1 MRFLAA
7 SLASLSWASMVYA
20 AVESFALDGLMDAAS
35 VSGTDTNSGGSIS
48 VNGYAVTVPKNMIVQ
63 FPAAWIPWK
72 DVATDDKLNGY
83 EVSVT
88 GNVVNGVA
96 IAGQIQISQTLL
108 NAGTGVIEKVNI
120 GSNSFKVVGG
130 PTVVLNDPNGVY
142 SNGYPDNPAFTA
154 DDENPSITA
163 FSGFPMCIP
172 RSQTDPLCPLTN
184 RPGSTN
190 PGASTFAAIDPLVMA
205 PFIPGDYVEWSGIT
219 VGGIVYAYAIVAS
232 NVQITTDGSK
242 GQPVYIR
249 MEDAIIG
256 VVDPTTGVAA
266 NNEFGDTRF
275 IGYTSD
281 SNNAVAAVTIN
292 AIDVDPCTGEETN
305 RLVGSASLK
314 AGDVRNKFTWRA
326 DSTVATKYT
335 REYRIITAGGIKNT
349 TNGILAGQYVQPV
362 TEWIFPEPTVP
373 GIKPPALNFNVFNNL
388 ANGIFQDDFK
398 FGQLSPWPGAS
409 APSVAACAAPK
420 PTSAAAASAVTPKV
434 NVGTPATTI
443 PGALVTLAAK
453 DDSGNNPSILTYS
466 WTQVDGPSVSLAP
479 SQVTAAS
486 LSFTAPAQATAT
498 PQVKRVFKCTISTG
512 SGTSALSASAN
523 ATITT
528 DATLA
533 DTVVIDTY
541 TWTTQQGGTINV
553 VAHTN
558 VLWDQ
563 TTTPAGP
570 KFTLQFGTAAGTGFA
585 NSGITGVYQ
594 GGGKWS
600 FGARST
606 KQPGSIKVV
615 SDRKGTA
622 QLTSTTTRKRSAGGS
637 AKLRSKLDKADKDA
651 EGSV

>member
-1 MRFLAA
+1 MRFFAA
-7 SLASLSWASMVYA
+7 SLAALSWVSVAHA
-20 AVESFALDGLMDAAS
+20 AVEAFVLDGRMDSAS
-35 VSGTDTNSGGSIS
+35 ASGTATNSGGSIS
-48 VNGYAVTVPKNMIVQ
+48 VNGYAVTVPKNLIVQ

-72 DVATDDKLNGY
+72 NVAGDANLSGY

-88 GNVVNGVA
+88 GNVVNGVP
-96 IAGQIQISQTLL
+96 IAGQIQISQELL
-108 NAGTGVIEKVNI
+108 NAGAGVIESVNI
-120 GSNSFKVVGG
+120 GSNSFKLVGG
-130 PTVVLNDPNGVY
+130 PTVVINDPNAVY
-142 SNGYPDNPAFTA
+142 STGYTDNPAFTA

-172 RSQTDPLCPLTN
+172 RSKTDPLCPLTS

-205 PFIPGDYVEWSGIT
+205 PFIPGDYVQWSGIT
-219 VGGIVYAYAIVAS
+219 VGGTVYAYAIVAA

-281 SNNAVAAVTIN
+281 SNNANAAVTIN
-292 AIDVDPCTGEETN
+292 AIDVDPCTGDETN

-326 DSTVATKYT
+326 DNTVATQYT
-335 REYRIITAGGIKNT
+335 REYRIITAAGIKNT

-362 TEWIFPEPTVP
+362 TEWIFPEPLVP
-373 GIKPPALNFNVFNNL
+373 GVKPPALNYATFNNL
-388 ANGIFQDDFK
+388 ANGIFQDGFQY
-398 FGQLSPWPGAS
+398 GQLDPWPGAT
-409 APSVAACAAPK
+409 APSPAACAAPK
-420 PTSAAAASAVTPKV
+420 PSTTTAATGPTALTPKV

-453 DDSGNNPSILTYS
+453 DDSGNAASNIAFS

-486 LSFTAPAQATAT
+486 LSFTAPAQASAT
-498 PQVKRVFKCTISTG
+498 PQVKRVFKCTISTA
-512 SGTSALSASAN
+512 GTSPLSSSAN
-523 ATITT
+523 ATVTT

-533 DTVVIDTY
+533 DTVVIDAF
-541 TWTTQQGGTINV
+541 TWTTQQGGTLNV
-553 VAHTN
+553 AAHTN

-570 KFTLQFGTAAGTGFA
+570 KLTLQFGTATGTGFTD
-585 NSGITGVYQ
+585 SGIAGVYA
-594 GGGKWS
+594 GGGKWT

-606 KQPGSIKVV
+606 KKPASIRVS

-622 QLTSTTTRKRSAGGS
+622 VLTATTARKRDLGGS
-637 AKLRSKLDKADKDA
+637 AGWRGEEAWGD
-651 EGSV
+651 E

>member
-1 MRFLAA
+1 MRLLVA
-7 SLASLSWASMVYA
+7 SLAALSWASVAYA
-20 AVESFALDGLMDAAS
+20 AVESFALDGLMDSAS
-35 VSGTDTNSGGSIS
+35 ASGTDTNSGGSIS

-72 DVATDDKLNGY
+72 DVAGNGKLSGY
-83 EVSVT
+83 EVAVT
-88 GNVVNGVA
+88 GNIVNGVP
-96 IAGQIQISQTLL
+96 IAAQIQISQSLL
-108 NAGTGVIEKVNI
+108 NAGTGIIESVNI
-120 GSNSFKVVGG
+120 GSNSFKLVGG
-130 PTVVLNDPNGVY
+130 PTVVINDPNAVY
-142 SNGYPDNPAFTA
+142 SNGYTDNPAFTA

-172 RSQTDPLCPLTN
+172 RSNTDSLCPLTN

-205 PFIPGDYVEWSGIT
+205 PFIPGDYVQWSGIT
-219 VGGIVYAYAIVAS
+219 VGGTVYAYAIVAA

-281 SNNAVAAVTIN
+281 SNNANAAVTIN
-292 AIDVDPCTGEETN
+292 AIDVDPCTGDETN

-326 DSTVATKYT
+326 DSTVATTYT
-335 REYRIITAGGIKNT
+335 REYRIITAAGIKNT

-362 TEWIFPEPTVP
+362 TEWIFPEPLVP
-373 GIKPPALNFNVFNNL
+373 GIKPPAYNYAVFNNL
-388 ANGIFQDDFK
+388 ANGISQDNFK
-398 FGQLSPWPGAS
+398 FGQLDPWPGAT
-409 APSVAACAAPK
+409 APSPAACAAPK
-420 PTSAAAASAVTPKV
+420 PSTTAAGGTALTPKV
-434 NVGTPATTI
+434 NVGTAVTTI
-443 PGALVTLAAK
+443 PGALATLAAK
-453 DDSGNNPSILTYS
+453 DDSGNAASNIAFS
-466 WTQVDGPSVSLAP
+466 WTQVEGPSVSLAP

-498 PQVKRVFKCTISTG
+498 PQVKRVFQCTITTTNNG
-512 SGTSALSASAN
+512 GGTKELSSSAN

-528 DATLA
+528 DGSLA
-533 DTVVIDTY
+533 DTVVIDAF
-541 TWTTQQGGTINV
+541 TWTTQQGGTLNV
-553 VAHTN
+553 AAHTN

-570 KFTLQFGTAAGTGFA
+570 KLTLQFGTAAGTGFTA
-585 NSGITGVYQ
+585 SGITGVYA
-594 GGGKWS
+594 GGGKWT

-606 KQPGSIKVV
+606 KKPASIKVI

-622 QLTSTTTRKRSAGGS
+622 QLTATTARKRSLGGS
-637 AKLRSKLDKADKDA
+637 AMFRSG
-651 EGSV
+651 EVEE